1 MGRLIKL
8 LQSSLSL
15 LLALVSDGLLSF
27 FELLLIDEVV
37 VLERLKFFIK
47 LKDERTSSWDVVL

>member
-37 VLERLKFFIK
+37 VLERLKLFIK